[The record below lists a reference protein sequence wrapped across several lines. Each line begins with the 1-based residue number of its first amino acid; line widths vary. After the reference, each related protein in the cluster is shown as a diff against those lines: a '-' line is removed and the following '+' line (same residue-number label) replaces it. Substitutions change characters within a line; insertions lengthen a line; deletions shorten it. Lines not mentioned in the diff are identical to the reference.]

1 VGRRGDRKIR
11 VLILLPARDFDPTE
25 AAVSWKILRGAG
37 HDVVFATPRGERA
50 ACDPLMITGV
60 GLDPWG
66 WIPLL
71 KKIRVIGLVLRANR
85 DARAAYDELERDTA
99 YAKPLRYDALRTGA
113 FDAVVLPGGHR
124 ARGMRAYLEDAT
136 LQRLVAEFFDA
147 DKPVAAICHGVVL
160 AARST
165 SAKTGRS
172 VLYGRTT
179 TALTWRQERLAAG
192 IGRISRFWDPQY
204 YRTYADAPGEAPG
217 YRSVQAEV
225 TRALENPNDFR
236 EPQPGTPD
244 YDRKIDGTAR
254 DSAADARPAFVVRDG
269 TYVSARWPGDAHTF
283 AKIFVTVLSGA
294 ATLETR

>member
-1 VGRRGDRKIR
+1 
-11 VLILLPARDFDPTE
+11 LIPLPARDFDPSE

-37 HDVVFATPRGERA
+37 HDVVFATPYGQRA

-71 KKIRVIGLVLRANR
+71 KKIRVMGLVLRANR
-85 DARAAYDELERDTA
+85 DARTAYDELERDAA
-99 YAKPLRYDALRTGA
+99 YAQPLRYDDLRAGA
-113 FDAVVLPGGHR
+113 FDAVLLPGGHR

-136 LQRLVAEFFDA
+136 LQRLVGDFFDA
-147 DKPVAAICHGVVL
+147 GKPVAAICHGVVL

-172 VLYGRTT
+172 VLYGRAT

-192 IGRISRFWDPQY
+192 IGRVARFWDPRY
-204 YRTYADAPGEAPG
+204 YRTYADAPGETSG

-225 TRALENPNDFR
+225 TRALESPNDFR
-236 EPQPGTPD
+236 EPHPGTPD

-283 AKIFVTVLSGA
+283 AKTFATVLSEVEPPSPLQERA
-294 ATLETR
+294 P